1 MSSTITSPGVAARAR
16 EAARALAPLGRADKD
31 RALAAVAAAIGERR
45 DELVAANRLDLAA
58 ADGRAPGD
66 PRPADPG

>member
-1 MSSTITSPGVAARAR
+1 VSSTITSPGVAARAR

-31 RALAAVAAAIGERR
+31 RALAAVAAAITERR
-45 DELVAANRLDLAA
+45 DDLVAANGSTWRRPRSSA
-58 ADGRAPGD
+58 RD